1 MSQTSSPPPATAAG
15 QLPARPEPAAVRPS
29 RRPTRAGRSLLRSA
43 GLHATLIVASL
54 IAIGPIVWVLLS
66 SFKPGYAVQSTEL
79 TLVKDPTL
87 ANYSYVLN
95 DTNFLRWFLN
105 SVIVAAFTMA
115 IGIFFSATTGYAVS
129 RFNFPGRR
137 PLMMVFLVTQMFPV
151 AILIVPIYTIMAS
164 LGLIN
169 TLPSLVIA
177 NLTIAVPFCAWM
189 LKGYFDSIPTSL
201 DEAAA
206 IDGCGPFTIF
216 WRVVLPL
223 ARPALAVT
231 GFYAFLTSWGEVAYA
246 SAFIQTDN
254 KFTLAYGLQQ
264 FVPQFNPQWEYLTA
278 SAVLVTI
285 PAGIVFLFAQ
295 RHLVSGLTAGGTKG

>member
-1 MSQTSSPPPATAAG
+1 MSRVKRPGRSRRS
-15 QLPARPEPAAVRPS
+15 PARSV
-29 RRPTRAGRSLLRSA
+29 LLH
-43 GLHATLIVASL
+43 GTLLMASV

-66 SFKPGYAVQSTEL
+66 SLKPGYAIQSSEL
-79 TLVKDPTL
+79 TLFRDTTL
-87 ANYSYVLN
+87 ANYSYVLTE
-95 DTNFLRWFLN
+95 TNFPRWFLN
-105 SVIVAAFTMA
+105 SVIVAAFTMG
-115 IGIFFSATTGYAVS
+115 IGIFLSATTGYAVS

-151 AILIVPIYTIMAS
+151 AILIVPIYTIMAR

-169 TLPSLVIA
+169 TMPALIIA
-177 NLTIAVPFCAWM
+177 YLTIAVPFCAWM

-206 IDGCGPFTIF
+206 LDGCGPFATF

-223 ARPALAVT
+223 ARPAVAVT
-231 GFYAFLTSWGEVAYA
+231 AFYTFLTAWGEVAYA

-278 SAVLVTI
+278 AAVLVTV
-285 PAGIVFLFAQ
+285 PAGLVFFFAQ
-295 RHLVSGLTAGGTKG
+295 KHLVSGLTAGGTKG

>member
-1 MSQTSSPPPATAAG
+1 MSQLTT
-15 QLPARPEPAAVRPS
+15 PAAATPAVAAPVARTRDPK
-29 RRPTRAGRSLLRSA
+29 RAGRSRRSPMKSVLLH
-43 GLHATLIVASL
+43 GTLILASL
-54 IAIGPIVWVLLS
+54 IAIGPIAWVLLS
-66 SFKPGYAVQSTEL
+66 SFKPGYAVQSSDL

-87 ANYSYVLN
+87 ANYSYVLT
-95 DTNFLRWFLN
+95 DTNFPTWLLN
-105 SVIVAAFTMA
+105 SVIVAALTML

-137 PLMMVFLVTQMFPV
+137 PLMMVFLITQMFPV
-151 AILIVPIYTIMAS
+151 AILIVPIYTIMAR

-177 NLTIAVPFCAWM
+177 YLTIAVPFCAWM

-206 IDGCGPFTIF
+206 LDGAGPFGIF
-216 WRVVLPL
+216 WKVVLPL
-223 ARPALAVT
+223 ARPAIAVT
-231 GFYAFLTSWGEVAYA
+231 AFYTFLTAWGEVAYA

-278 SAVLVTI
+278 AAVLVTV
-285 PAGIVFLFAQ
+285 PAGLVFLFAQ